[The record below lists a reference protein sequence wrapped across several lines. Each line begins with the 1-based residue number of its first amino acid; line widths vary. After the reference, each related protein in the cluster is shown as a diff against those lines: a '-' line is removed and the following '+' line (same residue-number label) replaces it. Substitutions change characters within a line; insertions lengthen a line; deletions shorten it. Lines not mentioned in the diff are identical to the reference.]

1 MNEVGRDIL
10 RQLNVV
16 ESLRAQRD
24 ADPSLAARVRVLKT
38 YQAARFT
45 RTYAD
50 LLASPDYRGA
60 ARFFLDELYGPQEFG
75 ARDIQFARI
84 VPALVRMFPAEVVHT
99 VSVLAALHA
108 LSESLD
114 QEMAS
119 RMHSDRLDA
128 TGYIHLWQATGQP
141 EARQRQI
148 DATLEIGGA
157 LARYTR
163 NAVLRGSLRLMRRP
177 ARMAG
182 LAELQHFLETGFE
195 TFGAIGDASLFLAIV
210 RDREQALARAL
221 FDSAAVTSG
230 TTLSN
235 AASRPE
241 ASPLG
246 QLP

>member
-1 MNEVGRDIL
+1 MDEVGREIL

-16 ESLRAQRD
+16 ERLRAQRD
-24 ADPSLAARVRVLKT
+24 VDPLLGAKVRRLKA

-50 LLASPDYRGA
+50 LLASPGYRGA
-60 ARFFLDELYGPQEFG
+60 ARFFLDELYGPQEFA
-75 ARDIQFARI
+75 ARDTQFARI

-99 VSVLAALHA
+99 VSVLANLHA
-108 LSESLD
+108 LSETLD

-119 RMHSDRLDA
+119 RMGDGPLDA
-128 TGYIHLWQATGQP
+128 PGYAQLWQATGQP
-141 EARQRQI
+141 ESRQRQI
-148 DATLEIGGA
+148 DATIDIGSA

-163 NAVLRGSLRLMRRP
+163 NPVLRGSLRLMRRP

-182 LAELQHFLETGFE
+182 LGELQRFLESGFE
-195 TFGAIGDASLFLAIV
+195 TFGAIADARQFLSIV
-210 RDREQALARAL
+210 RDREQTLARAL
-221 FDSAAVTSG
+221 FDAAAVTSG
-230 TTLSN
+230 TTLSG